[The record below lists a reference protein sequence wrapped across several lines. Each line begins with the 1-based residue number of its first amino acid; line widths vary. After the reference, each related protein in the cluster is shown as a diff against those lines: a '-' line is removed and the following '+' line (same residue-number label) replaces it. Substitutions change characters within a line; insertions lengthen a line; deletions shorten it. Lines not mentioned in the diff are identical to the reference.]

1 MKSIVAAVC
10 ATVLLAGTFAGLGPS
25 TVSSST
31 APTEADG
38 EPITPIPPP
47 PPADPRKLA
56 LGERLFGDTRLSAD
70 GRFAC
75 SSCHD
80 LRTNG
85 ADGGRSRNPAS
96 GQLDTLTVFNAAL
109 SFRLTWEGR
118 FRGFSD
124 QTEDSIS
131 SPTSM
136 RSTVADVV
144 QKLKA
149 DAALNKQFRAA
160 YGRDVD
166 RDSLLDAISTF
177 ERSLLTPDSRFDRW
191 LAGDASALSP
201 AELEGYKTFKAFG
214 CSACHQGVNI
224 GGNLIA
230 RQGIFRPLVA
240 RGPFRVRVPSLRNV
254 AVTAPYFHDGSGA
267 TLEDAVRRMAAAQ
280 LDRTLNDDQVAS
292 LVAFLGTLTGNY
304 RGKPV
309 TGAAP

>member
-1 MKSIVAAVC
+1 MKWILVTVC
-10 ATVLLAGTFAGLGPS
+10 VSTLLAGVRVGPEPSRGRPS
-25 TVSSST
+25 TAS
-31 APTEADG
+31 ADADG

-47 PPADPRKLA
+47 PLADPLKLA

-70 GRFAC
+70 GTFAC

-80 LRTNG
+80 IRTNG
-85 ADGGRSRNPAS
+85 ADGGKRRNPEP
-96 GQLDTLTVFNAAL
+96 GQLDTPTVFNAAL

-118 FRGFSD
+118 YRTLAD
-124 QTEDSIS
+124 QAEASIRS
-131 SPTSM
+131 RANM
-136 RSTVADVV
+136 RSTIEDAV
-144 QKLKA
+144 QKLRA
-149 DAALNKQFRAA
+149 DTAVNKQFRVA

-177 ERSLLTPDSRFDRW
+177 EKSLLTPDSRFDRW

-201 AELEGYKTFKAFG
+201 AELLGYKTFKAFG

-240 RGPFRVRVPSLRNV
+240 GGPFRVRVPSLRNV
-254 AVTAPYFHDGSGA
+254 AVTGPYFHDGSAA
-267 TLEDAVRRMAAAQ
+267 TLEEAVRRMAAAQ
-280 LDRTLNDDQVAS
+280 LDRTLNDEQVAS
-292 LVAFLGTLTGNY
+292 LVAFLGTLTGNF

-309 TGAAP
+309 RERTP

>member
-1 MKSIVAAVC
+1 MKWILVAVC
-10 ATVLLAGTFAGLGPS
+10 VSALLAEVIVGPLPS
-25 TVSSST
+25 REPSST
-31 APTEADG
+31 AQAEADG

-56 LGERLFGDTRLSAD
+56 LGERLFGDARLSAD
-70 GRFAC
+70 GTFAC

-80 LRTNG
+80 LRSNG
-85 ADGGRSRNPAS
+85 ADGGRGRAS

-118 FRGFSD
+118 YRTLAD
-124 QTEDSIS
+124 QAEASIGN
-131 SPTSM
+131 PANM

-144 QKLKA
+144 LKLQA
-149 DAALNKQFRAA
+149 DSALNKQFRAA
-160 YGRDVD
+160 YGHDVD

-177 ERSLLTPDSRFDRW
+177 EKSLLTPDSRFDRW
-191 LAGDASALSP
+191 LAGDASALSA
-201 AELEGYKTFKAFG
+201 AELEGYKTFKVFG
-214 CSACHQGVNI
+214 CSACHQGVNV
-224 GGNLIA
+224 GGNLLA

-240 RGPFRVRVPSLRNV
+240 RGPFWVRVPSLRNI
-254 AVTAPYFHDGSGA
+254 AVTGPYFHDGSAA

-309 TGAAP
+309 TGGTP